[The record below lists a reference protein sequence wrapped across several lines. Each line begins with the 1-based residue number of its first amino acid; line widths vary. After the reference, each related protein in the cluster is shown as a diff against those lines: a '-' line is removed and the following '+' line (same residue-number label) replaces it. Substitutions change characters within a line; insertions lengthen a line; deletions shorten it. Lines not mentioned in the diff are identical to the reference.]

1 MATAQKLYLDG
12 LKLYGQQKF
21 AEAIAAYEQ
30 SLALKADDPEVLHAL
45 ATALSKSGSHDAA
58 IAMLDKVIALTPN
71 DPFVYTSLSVF
82 LQRKGLIPEAETAGA
97 KARMLAWKEELKKN
111 PNAPPPEGGF
121 KVMQ

>member
-1 MATAQKLYLDG
+1 MATAQQLYLEG

-21 AEAIAAYEQ
+21 AEAIASYEQ
-30 SLALKADDPEVLHAL
+30 SLALQGDDPEVLHAL
-45 ATALSKSGSHDAA
+45 ATALSKSGQHDAA